1 MKRIIFAAAA
11 ALCLAMTTNA
21 DAQTRRTDAGTKERP
36 NVEQTAR
43 RMTDRMTEALQLDEA
58 QATQIYDLNLQRAQ
72 RMEEQRQ
79 QMQAARKAEAERMKS
94 ILTADQFAK
103 WERMQGPKYGERRGH
118 RPGDGRMAT
127 CDSCPCDKK
136 RADCPRD
143 AKGCCAKKAGR
154 MSRSAEPR

>member
-1 MKRIIFAAAA
+1 
-11 ALCLAMTTNA
+11 
-21 DAQTRRTDAGTKERP
+21 
-36 NVEQTAR
+36 
-43 RMTDRMTEALQLDEA
+43 MTDRMTEALQLDEA

-103 WERMQGPKYGERRGH
+103 WERMQGPKYGDHRRH
-118 RPGDGRMAT
+118 RPGDMAT